1 MDTVRPE
8 RSYPPIWRIIAAFL
22 IVPGVAALVMAIM
35 MPAYDGISDPLER
48 IWRSALVF
56 AVVGAYP
63 ATVILGLPAF
73 LILRRRFE
81 ATLLN
86 CSLTGA
92 VAAALPWL
100 ILSSLIT
107 PDSASTGGRATVL
120 HGSLTPYGWL
130 TNLTFIGQIALFGA
144 GGGMLFWLFAAA
156 GWKIEKVDL

>member
-1 MDTVRPE
+1 MYTVRHE
-8 RSYPPIWRIIAAFL
+8 RSYPPIWRIIAAFF
-22 IVPGVAALVMAIM
+22 IVPGVAALVMAIL

-63 ATVILGLPAF
+63 ATVILGVPAF
-73 LILRRRFE
+73 FILRQRFE

-92 VAAALPWL
+92 VVAALPWL
-100 ILSSLIT
+100 ILSLLSPL
-107 PDSASTGGRATVL
+107 DSASIGGRATIL

-130 TNLTFIGQIALFGA
+130 TNLTSIGQIALFGA
-144 GGGMLFWLFAAA
+144 AGGMLFWLIAAA
-156 GWKIEKVDL
+156 GWKNR

>member
-1 MDTVRPE
+1 MYTVRLE
-8 RSYPPIWRIIAAFL
+8 RSYPPIWRSFAAFL
-22 IVPGVAALVMAIM
+22 IVPGVAALVMAVI

-73 LILRRRFE
+73 FILRRRFE

-92 VAAALPWL
+92 VVAALPWL
-100 ILSSLIT
+100 ILSSLST
-107 PDSASTGGRATVL
+107 PDSASIGGRATVL

-130 TNLTFIGQIALFGA
+130 TSLTSIGQIALFGA
-144 GGGMLFWLFAAA
+144 GGGMLFWFVAAA
-156 GWKIEKVDL
+156 GWRTGKVD